1 VAVDVAGALDG
12 DGTTGDPL
20 AVRVD
25 GATVTINGSNQPEAS
40 VAALTETFLTATDE
54 TGTLTNSRHLLAGT
68 NVTFDDTTPGDRT
81 INVASAGGD
90 VTGPGSSTDEALAR
104 FDGATGKILQNSL
117 ITLSD
122 AGALTFPDDVRQT
135 FNPGANASGLNVG
148 AVASDPGTPSD
159 GDVWYESTTPALKA
173 RISGSTVTLG
183 AAGST
188 PARPLGITIGDG
200 TNVITTGVKGFIQ
213 VPYGGTITAVTVLS
227 TDASATAGSIV
238 VDIWKDVFANYPPTD
253 ADSITA
259 SAPPTLSSAS
269 SSQDSTL
276 TGWTTAISA
285 NDVLGFNVDSATTVT
300 RVVVQLT
307 VSPT

>member
-1 VAVDVAGALDG
+1 
-12 DGTTGDPL
+12 
-20 AVRVD
+20 
-25 GATVTINGSNQPEAS
+25 
-40 VAALTETFLTATDE
+40 
-54 TGTLTNSRHLLAGT
+54 
-68 NVTFDDTTPGDRT
+68 
-81 INVASAGGD
+81 VASAGGD

-122 AGALTFPDDVRQT
+122 TGALTFPDDVRQT

-200 TNVITTGVKGFIQ
+200 VNVITTGVKGFIQ